1 MLLDLRGEGMII
13 LESFELF
20 WEKFLQMYCDLLHT
34 KIKYD
39 EAMKGFMESIFMEI
53 VKIGEQK
60 NGKPKKKLFYINKL
74 KAQQERAYFDF
85 NDFKLARSLDRDM
98 FAWLEQPEQY
108 VQEFLNMNKKEAMIS
123 LD

>member
-1 MLLDLRGEGMII
+1 VIDYAIYLDIIYYGTEDEKNEVSFMLLDLRGEGMII

-74 KAQQERAYFDF
+74 KA
-85 NDFKLARSLDRDM
+85 
-98 FAWLEQPEQY
+98 
-108 VQEFLNMNKKEAMIS
+108 
-123 LD
+123 